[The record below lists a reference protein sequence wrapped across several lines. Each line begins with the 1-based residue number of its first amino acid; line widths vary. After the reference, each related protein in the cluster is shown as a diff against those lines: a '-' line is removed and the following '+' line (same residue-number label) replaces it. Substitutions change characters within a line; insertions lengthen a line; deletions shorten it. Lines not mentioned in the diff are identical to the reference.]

1 MFSPSVSLNLAWS
14 FSFLI
19 YTDLDQNKSSQYKNQ
34 ISAFDEEKMIL
45 KKNIFLSKSIIW
57 TIINFKCS
65 LCREK
70 KSLKVQLKLENVERV
85 MRQGEYRKSLTLRK
99 IESSDRYVRYFF
111 RSVVLWNFYQIY

>member
-57 TIINFKCS
+57 AIINFKYS

-99 IESSDRYVRYFF
+99 IESSDR
-111 RSVVLWNFYQIY
+111 

>member
-57 TIINFKCS
+57 TIINFKYS

-99 IESSDRYVRYFF
+99 IESSDRYVRYYF
-111 RSVVLWNFYQIY
+111 RSVVLWNFY

>member
-57 TIINFKCS
+57 AIINFKYS